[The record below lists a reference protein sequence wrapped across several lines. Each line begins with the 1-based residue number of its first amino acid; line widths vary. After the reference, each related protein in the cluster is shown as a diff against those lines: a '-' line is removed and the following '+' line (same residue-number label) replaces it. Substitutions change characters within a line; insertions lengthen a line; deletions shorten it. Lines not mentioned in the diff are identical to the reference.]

1 MDFTKIRKV
10 AKKRVKQNYLKNVL
24 VCFAVTFIL
33 TGGISYTSKNV
44 LDIDISNQSAIKVLE
59 FTKQRSNSEI
69 LNNFLDKLISNQNT
83 QNEVYQKANHGFTDF
98 FFNILSSKQS
108 MIFNMLSGATQALAG
123 NYAAVIIATAASII
137 WFIIRY
143 GFLAAFEVG
152 QARYFL
158 EQRKYLGTAPDRILY
173 PFKKKQAMNVSLI
186 LFARSVLL
194 ALWSLTI
201 VGYFIKYFEYCMI
214 PYILAENPNIKMREA
229 FRISKELTRGDKR
242 HLLKISVTVVLW
254 HLLGLVTFNLSNIFF
269 VNPYEFAM
277 FAEAY
282 VELRKAK
289 RPSLTDK
296 ELLNDRRLV
305 IEEAKDT
312 DYHEREV
319 QNELVKRGAKKK
331 YTLSSYILL
340 FFIFSFIG
348 WLYEVAIHLIEDG
361 RFVNRGTMY
370 GPWLPI
376 YGIGGVA
383 ILFLLQKFRKKPL
396 LMFLSS
402 FVLCGIIEYI
412 GGWALFHFKHARYWD
427 YSDYFL
433 NINGYV
439 CLESLLIFGLGGCG
453 FTYIAGPTIDNLIH
467 KINKR
472 LRYILCAIL
481 LVAYGADLIY
491 CLVVGNNSGEG
502 IGGEVSIVEQAPAYT
517 SQKPSLIERKNQNI

>member
-1 MDFTKIRKV
+1 MFQYGVVDVLFMIVSVILIILV
-10 AKKRVKQNYLKNVL
+10 A
-24 VCFAVTFIL
+24 FAVFL
-33 TGGISYTSKNV
+33 LFPSAFSDYT
-44 LDIDISNQSAIKVLE
+44 
-59 FTKQRSNSEI
+59 
-69 LNNFLDKLISNQNT
+69 
-83 QNEVYQKANHGFTDF
+83 
-98 FFNILSSKQS
+98 
-108 MIFNMLSGATQALAG
+108 
-123 NYAAVIIATAASII
+123 IATET
-137 WFIIRY
+137 Y
-143 GFLAAFEVG
+143 
-152 QARYFL
+152 
-158 EQRKYLGTAPDRILY
+158 
-173 PFKKKQAMNVSLI
+173 
-186 LFARSVLL
+186 VLL

-229 FRISKELTRGDKR
+229 FRISKELTHGDKR

-269 VNPYEFAM
+269 VNPYEFTM

-376 YGIGGVA
+376 YGFGGV
-383 ILFLLQKFRKKPL
+383 FLYIVLNRFKKNWL
-396 LMFLSS
+396 IVFMGS
-402 FVLCGIIEYI
+402 FV
-412 GGWALFHFKHARYWD
+412 
-427 YSDYFL
+427 
-433 NINGYV
+433 
-439 CLESLLIFGLGGCG
+439 
-453 FTYIAGPTIDNLIH
+453 FTTFIP
-467 KINKR
+467 R
-472 LRYILCAIL
+472 F
-481 LVAYGADLIY
+481 
-491 CLVVGNNSGEG
+491 
-502 IGGEVSIVEQAPAYT
+502 
-517 SQKPSLIERKNQNI
+517 KPSVEDIATVLTLFEPNIC